1 MTYAILYHPG
11 HNRVYFDTSIALSA
25 SEFAIVSKKFSVP
38 VSDIRSEKPEG
49 LDFLIFE
56 SEAALSPKD
65 IDCLC
70 DLSFLYAIFEVIKS
84 EQSPNKVLLSP
95 VRKTRVDFVDDSISQ
110 ILKYTGKTNEIFTRM
125 MINLAAYSL
134 DEMPTDRPVRLL
146 DPIAG
151 KGTTLYEGLIKGYDV
166 HGIEIGESVVNES
179 YIFVKRF
186 FESAKYKFEH
196 EQKRISGTGKS
207 FTALKHSFVVAPT
220 KEDFKAKNTRI
231 LELTSG
237 NSVNARHFY
246 KKNYFD
252 ILVGDLP
259 YGVQH
264 GNVTNE
270 KQTSL
275 TRNPS
280 ELLDVCL
287 PVWTELLRNGGVMAL
302 AWNVN
307 VLDRHKAE
315 KIFEKHGLTVL
326 NDGEYANF
334 EHRVDQAIVR
344 DIIVAKKQ
352 AVGQTE
358 KEKKHDNRT
367 DQ

>member
-25 SEFAIVSKKFSVP
+25 SEFAIVAQKLSSP
-38 VSDIRSEKPEG
+38 VSSIRSDKIEG
-49 LDFLIFE
+49 LDVLLFE
-56 SEAALSPKD
+56 CESTLTSAD

-70 DLSFLYAIFEVIKS
+70 DLSFLYAIFEVVDSEKS
-84 EQSPNKVLLSP
+84 LLKP

-134 DEMPTDRPVRLL
+134 DNMPSDRPIRLL

-166 HGIEIGESVVNES
+166 HGIEIGESVVNEA
-179 YIFVKRF
+179 YVFVKRF
-186 FESAKYKFEH
+186 FETAKYKFEH
-196 EQKRISGTGKS
+196 EQKRISGPGKE
-207 FTALKHSFVVAPT
+207 FTALKHSFTVAPT
-220 KEDFKAKNTRI
+220 KEDFKAKNTRT
-231 LELTSG
+231 LEITSG
-237 NSVNARHFY
+237 NSVNAKYFY

-287 PVWTELLRNGGVMAL
+287 PVWSELLRQGGVMAL

-326 NDGEYANF
+326 NDGEYGKF

-344 DIIVAKKQ
+344 DVMVVVK
-352 AVGQTE
+352 
-358 KEKKHDNRT
+358 R
-367 DQ
+367 